1 MLPVQITIRDIP
13 GSQALETHLR
23 SKASKLKQFYKT
35 LTSCRIVVE
44 FEQKHKH
51 RGKIY
56 NVKLDVTVPGKELVV
71 TNKSDEDVYIAVRDA
86 FIAIIRQLDNLS
98 HKRHGRVKTHSDCM
112 RGQIARL
119 REDEGYGFIAGTDG
133 NEYYFSL
140 TNVKTIGF
148 HPLMVGDTVEY
159 IPQAVNDGWQAC
171 HVLRERNHTNHHSEQ
186 RNLRQV
192 RGGNHR

>member
-44 FEQKHKH
+44 FDQKHKH

-71 TNKSDEDVYIAVRDA
+71 TNKSNEDVYIAVRDA

-98 HKRHGRVKTHSDCM
+98 HKRHGRVKTHCDIM
-112 RGQIARL
+112 RGHIARL
-119 REDEGYGFIAGTDG
+119 REDEGYGFIAGVDG

-140 TNVKTIGF
+140 TNVRTIGF
-148 HPLMVGDTVEY
+148 HPLMVGDMVEY
-159 IPQAVNDGWQAC
+159 IPQPVNDGWQAC
-171 HVLRERNHTNHHSEQ
+171 HVLRERNHTNNHAPE
-186 RNLRQV
+186 RNVHQV
-192 RGGNHR
+192 RGGRR